1 MIKIIA
7 ILIGLGSLLSLL
19 TTVCGFVIL
28 DQSSVVQRS
37 THKLNTLLDKSSSS
51 YDDNLSTTTSTANK
65 STYSS
70 SKPNES
76 LDSTDT
82 TNPRK
87 TGLALQL
94 DDGTRKSHSFAQNT
108 SFVTSFFKGLSN
120 RQAYANLITS
130 LYFVYEAMEE
140 AFDTTNEEYVKLM
153 DYTELRR
160 VHSLK
165 KDMEYFHGIDWV
177 SQMNT
182 DVRTSSNTRAA
193 VSITPSYATQQ
204 YVKRVQTVAKEN
216 PKLLIAHQ
224 YTRYL
229 GDLFGG
235 QMMGGMASKS
245 LNLEDGRGT
254 AFYTFESIDNAQD
267 FITMWYR
274 TLNSLD
280 LTKEEKNAIVDEANL
295 VFDLNIQ
302 ILEEIEGDAFSA
314 VMTLLWKSFRDRIDI
329 FFEKR

>member
-1 MIKIIA
+1 MTKNIP
-7 ILIGLGSLLSLL
+7 ILIVLGPLLSLF
-19 TTVCGFVIL
+19 TTVCCAFVIL
-28 DQSSVVQRS
+28 DPSSVQRS
-37 THKLNTLLDKSSSS
+37 THNLNALLDKSSSS
-51 YDDNLSTTTSTANK
+51 SSFDNLSTTTSTTTTTANK
-65 STYSS
+65 SIYSS

-120 RQAYANLITS
+120 REAYANLITS

-140 AFDTTNEEYVKLM
+140 AFDTTNEECVKLM
-153 DYTELRR
+153 DYDELRR

-165 KDMEYFHGIDWV
+165 KDMEYFHGIDWD
-177 SQMNT
+177 SPINT
-182 DVRTSSNTRAA
+182 STRAA
-193 VSITPSYATQQ
+193 ISITPSYATQQ

-267 FITMWYR
+267 FIAMWYR

-314 VMTLLWKSFRDRIDI
+314 VMTLLWKSFRDRIDV
-329 FFEKR
+329 FLGKR

>member
-1 MIKIIA
+1 MTKIGCS
-7 ILIGLGSLLSLL
+7 ILNTVLVLLLVPLTAFGFANFDSKSPRFHVHQTLVQKSLSSNDRITTIGSRS
-19 TTVCGFVIL
+19 
-28 DQSSVVQRS
+28 SSVAM
-37 THKLNTLLDKSSSS
+37 TNTGTSSA
-51 YDDNLSTTTSTANK
+51 STTTTTTQK
-65 STYSS
+65 EMSS
-70 SKPNES
+70 S
-76 LDSTDT
+76 D
-82 TNPRK
+82 NPRK

-120 RQAYANLITS
+120 RQAYQNLLTS

-153 DYTELRR
+153 DYDQLR
-160 VHSLK
+160 SLDALRN
-165 KDMEYFHGIDWV
+165 DMEYFHGIDWE
-177 SQMNT
+177 SKRNI
-182 DVRTSSNTRAA
+182 AA
-193 VSITPSYATQQ
+193 ISPSYATQK
-204 YVKRVQTVAKEN
+204 YVKRIQTVANEN

-245 LNLEDGRGT
+245 LNLEKGCGT
-254 AFYTFESIDNAQD
+254 AFYTFETIDNAQD
-267 FITMWYR
+267 FITTWYR

-295 VFDLNIQ
+295 VFDLNIE
-302 ILEEIEGDAFSA
+302 ILQEIEGDAFSA
-314 VMTLLWKSFRDRIDI
+314 VMNLLWKSFRERIGI
-329 FFEKR
+329 